1 MAASCTTCFGNSRVP
16 APLHDADVTD
26 LIDVGANLTHESF
39 RDDLPAVLERAA
51 GHGVRRMVVTGTSL
65 AASAAALALAE
76 GRPGVIWAT
85 AGVHPHAAA
94 DYDDAADEG
103 LRTLLRHP
111 LVVAAGE
118 CGLDYN
124 RDYSPRDAQRTAFAR
139 QVELA
144 AWSGRP
150 LFLHQR
156 DAHGDFLAIL
166 REQGS
171 RLPAGVAH
179 CFTSGP
185 VEMHEYLELGLHIG
199 ITGWI
204 CDERRASDLRA
215 AVASLPLDR
224 VVVETDCPYLLPRSI
239 RPAPRN
245 RRNEPGTL
253 PEVVRVLAEF
263 MGRNPEVVAQA
274 TSRNAEALFG
284 LSAGLR

>member
-1 MAASCTTCFGNSRVP
+1 MAASCTTSCASWPVP
-16 APLHDADVTD
+16 ARPPDGGAPE

-39 RDDLPAVLERAA
+39 RDDLPEVLERA
-51 GHGVRRMVVTGTSL
+51 GRYGVKRLVVTGTSL
-65 AASAAALALAE
+65 AASAAAIELAST
-76 GRPGVIWAT
+76 RPGVLWAT

-94 DYDDAADEG
+94 GYDNAAEEA
-103 LRTLLRHP
+103 LRTMLRHP

-144 AWSGRP
+144 AATGRP

-156 DAHGDFLAIL
+156 DAHQDFIAIL

-179 CFTSGP
+179 CFTNGP
-185 VEMHEYLELGLHIG
+185 HEMEAYLEMGLHIG

-204 CDERRASDLRA
+204 CDERRASDLRS

-224 VVVETDCPYLLPRSI
+224 MVVETDCPYLLPRSI
-239 RPAPRN
+239 RPAPKS
-245 RRNEPGTL
+245 RRNEPATL
-253 PEVVRVLAEF
+253 PEVVRVLSSF
-263 MGRNPEVVAQA
+263 MGVSPEAVAAAA
-274 TSRNAEALFG
+274 TRNADALFG
-284 LSAGLR
+284 LSAVPR

>member
-1 MAASCTTCFGNSRVP
+1 MPARQPEAEVP
-16 APLHDADVTD
+16 E

-39 RDDLPAVLERAA
+39 RDDLPDVLERAA
-51 GHGVRRMVVTGTSL
+51 RCGVRRLVVTGTTL
-65 AASAAALALAE
+65 AASRAALEMARA
-76 GRPGVIWAT
+76 RPGVLWAT

-94 DYDDAADEG
+94 GYDDTTEDA
-103 LRTLLRHP
+103 LRTMLRQP

-124 RDYSPRDAQRTAFAR
+124 RDYSPRNAQRAAFAR

-144 AWSGRP
+144 AASGRA

-156 DAHGDFLAIL
+156 DAHQDFLAIL

-179 CFTSGP
+179 CFTNGP
-185 VEMHEYLELGLHIG
+185 KEMADYLDLGLHIG

-204 CDERRASDLRA
+204 CDERRSSELRR

-224 VVVETDCPYLLPRSI
+224 VLVETDCPYLLPRSI
-239 RPAPRN
+239 RPQPRS
-245 RRNEPGTL
+245 RRNEPETL
-253 PEVVRVLAEF
+253 PEVVRVLASF
-263 MGRNPEVVAQA
+263 MNMSPEVVAEA
-274 TSRNAEALFG
+274 TTRNAQALFG
-284 LSAGLR
+284 LSAGPC